1 MKKVA
6 ALLVCV
12 ALTVLSVVPAF
23 AGPREEVEAAIA
35 AQSQRTAEYIAYQEN
50 LQNFYLSQLAKGE
63 AERAA
68 GIARYNA
75 YQAQLAAFQQS
86 QIAKGEAERAA
97 GLASGIARYNAYQ
110 AQLAAFQQGQIAKGL
125 AERAAG
131 QARYDAYQSAYQAR
145 RAQILAQEAA
155 IKAERAELQ
164 KLVNAYLKSF

>member
-75 YQAQLAAFQQS
+75 YQAQLAAFQQ
-86 QIAKGEAERAA
+86 
-97 GLASGIARYNAYQ
+97 
-110 AQLAAFQQGQIAKGL
+110 GQIAKGL

-164 KLVNAYLKSF
+164 KLVNAYLRSF

>member
-75 YQAQLAAFQQS
+75 YQAQLAAFQQ
-86 QIAKGEAERAA
+86 
-97 GLASGIARYNAYQ
+97 
-110 AQLAAFQQGQIAKGL
+110 GQIAKGL

-131 QARYDAYQSAYQAR
+131 QARNDAYQSAYQAR

>member
-75 YQAQLAAFQQS
+75 YQAQLAAFQQ
-86 QIAKGEAERAA
+86 
-97 GLASGIARYNAYQ
+97 
-110 AQLAAFQQGQIAKGL
+110 GQIAKGL

>member
-12 ALTVLSVVPAF
+12 ALTVLSVVPAL

-35 AQSQRTAEYIAYQEN
+35 AQNQRTAEYIAYQEN

-75 YQAQLAAFQQS
+75 YQAQLAAFQAS

-97 GLASGIARYNAYQ
+97 GIARYNTYQ

-145 RAQILAQEAA
+145 RAMILAQEAA
-155 IKAERAELQ
+155 YNAERAELQ
-164 KLVNAYLKSF
+164 KLINAYLRSF

>member
-12 ALTVLSVVPAF
+12 ALTVLSVVPAL
-23 AGPREEVEAAIA
+23 AGPREEIEAAIA

-68 GIARYNA
+68 GV
-75 YQAQLAAFQQS
+75 
-86 QIAKGEAERAA
+86 
-97 GLASGIARYNAYQ
+97 ARYNAYQ

-155 IKAERAELQ
+155 MKAERAELQ